1 MLIALEDEIIIVAL
15 EARGA
20 AREAMWRGPSA
31 QCPLPALRLVCSL
44 QCVYN
49 AYYLFYKT
57 RGNFIWLRSGYR

>member
-31 QCPLPALRLVCSL
+31 QCPVPTACAAPCLLTPMCL
-44 QCVYN
+44 QCI
-49 AYYLFYKT
+49 LFILKDT
-57 RGNFIWLRSGYR
+57 R

>member
-31 QCPLPALRLVCSL
+31 HCPVPTACDAPCPLALMCL
-44 QCVYN
+44 QCI
-49 AYYLFYKT
+49 LFILNDT
-57 RGNFIWLRSGYR
+57 R